1 MKNARFFAALG
12 VVLLV
17 AAAAAAKLTIA
28 DLSFEPE
35 QVAAVT
41 ANCSGC
47 HGSVPDYGHVSIV
60 HSKHASFACSRCHGA
75 DGALAVTDGLH
86 TGIRWIG
93 VGAVAAILT
102 AIVANSFIV
111 NKVGKGK

>member
-28 DLSFEPE
+28 DLSFEPG

-47 HGSVPDYGHVSIV
+47 HGSVPAYSHVSVV
-60 HSKHASFACSRCHGA
+60 HSRHAAFDCSRCHGV
-75 DGALAVTDGLH
+75 GALAVTDGLH
-86 TGIRWIG
+86 TGLKWIG
-93 VGAVAAILT
+93 AGALALT
-102 AIVANSFIV
+102 LTGIVVNSLMI
-111 NKVGKGK
+111 NRSGKGK